1 MNINTHGFGDGN
13 ITHWKVGHPT
23 VRNDIVP
30 MASFGAQPRFFFGGS
45 QVPFYL
51 GIKGNS
57 SGQGSMTETQKPK
70 HKKHKHI
77 KNIKL

>member
-1 MNINTHGFGDGN
+1 MNINTHGYGDGN
-13 ITHWKVGHPT
+13 QVHWKVGNPT

-30 MASFGAQPRFFFGGS
+30 MASFGAQPRFFLGGS
-45 QVPFYL
+45 QIPFYL

-57 SGQGSMTETQKPK
+57 SGHGSMTET

>member
-1 MNINTHGFGDGN
+1 MNINERGYGDGN
-13 ITHWKVGHPT
+13 QTFWKVGHPT
-23 VRNDIVP
+23 VSNEIVP
-30 MASFGAQPRFFFGGS
+30 MSSFGAQPRFFLGGS

-57 SGQGSMTETQKPK
+57 SGSGSMTETQKHK